1 MTDIFDMIHEATL
14 KIARGEVVDLV
25 EASYSANSVAIGHF
39 ETAGGWV
46 EKITTRDSMCW
57 KWMGPH
63 PVRVDGVMIKPGECT
78 KEIEM
83 DWS

>member
-1 MTDIFDMIHEATL
+1 MADIHGMIHEATL
-14 KIARGEVVDLV
+14 KIARGEVVDLA
-25 EASYSANSVAIGHF
+25 EASHSANSVAIGHF
-39 ETAGGWV
+39 REVGWS

-78 KEIEM
+78 EEIEM